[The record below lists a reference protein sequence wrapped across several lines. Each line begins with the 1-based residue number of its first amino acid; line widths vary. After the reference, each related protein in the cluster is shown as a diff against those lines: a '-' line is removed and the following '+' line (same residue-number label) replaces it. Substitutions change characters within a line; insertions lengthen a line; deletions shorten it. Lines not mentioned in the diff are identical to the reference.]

1 MTTMHRNALPTNR
14 PTDRPTLPRPLL
26 WLLVLAIWHVLALP
40 ATARAAAV
48 GPLVLPADSRPVN
61 VWSVATLL
69 ADPSQ
74 RWGVQ
79 DALARLHEFAEPPQ
93 PGRQPGCAQGG
104 HLAAGAADVARGVG
118 Q

>member
-69 ADPSQ
+69 AAPSQ
-74 RWGVQ
+74 QWGVQ
-79 DALARLHEFAEPPQ
+79 DALARLPEFAEPPAVAAAWVLARR
-93 PGRQPGCAQGG
+93 PSGCGC
-104 HLAAGAADVARGVG
+104 R
-118 Q
+118 

>member
-26 WLLVLAIWHVLALP
+26 WLLVLAIWQVLALP
-40 ATARAAAV
+40 ATARAAAPS
-48 GPLVLPADSRPVN
+48 PLVLPADSRPVN

-74 RWGVQ
+74 QWGVQ
-79 DALARLHEFAEPPQ
+79 DALARLPEFAEPPS
-93 PGRQPGCAQGG
+93 RGG
-104 HLAAGAADVARGVG
+104 SLGVADVARGVG